1 MKQQDILSLSEDG
14 KTIIRCVDKYLSS
27 IKIPNGVSKIGEKA
41 FCDCHLLTSVEIPNS
56 VTEIG
61 EMAFFG
67 CGIKE
72 IVIPNSV
79 IIIGKYAFAN
89 CNNLFQ
95 LDVPYIPG
103 YFPDNKETFNDD
115 VHSKKTKSIKIP
127 YSVTE
132 IGEGAFWGYKSF
144 IPLVVDKDNPCYCS
158 EKGVLYNKDK
168 TKLLCVP
175 KDIVSF
181 NIPSSVKEIGAMAF
195 KECKEL
201 IKIVI
206 PHGVTKIGSH
216 AFEACSSLKSVI
228 ISNSVKEIQK
238 WAFNACCEL
247 DSIEIPDSIDV
258 IEQGVFS
265 FCSGLKSIKIP
276 NNITEIQEYAFSYCT
291 NLKSINIPKNSE
303 IIIRDKVLL
312 SLIDTNHIPLN
323 NIGNSSTDSI
333 L

>member
-1 MKQQDILSLSEDG
+1 MKQQNILSLSEDG
-14 KTIIRCVDKYLSS
+14 KTIIRCEDKYLSS
-27 IKIPNGVSKIGEKA
+27 IKIPNGVSKIGENS

-72 IVIPNSV
+72 IVIPSNV
-79 IIIGKYAFAN
+79 KKIGKYAFAN
-89 CNNLFQ
+89 CNKLFQ
-95 LDVPYIPG
+95 LDVPYNPG
-103 YFPDNKETFNDD
+103 YFPDKMETFNDD
-115 VHSKKTKSIKIP
+115 INSKKTKSIKIP
-127 YSVTE
+127 SSVAE
-132 IGEGAFWGYKSF
+132 IGESAFFGYTS
-144 IPLVVDKDNPCYCS
+144 ISPLVVDKDNPYYCS
-158 EKGVLYNKDK
+158 DKGVLYNKDK

-181 NIPSSVKEIGAMAF
+181 NIPNCVKEIGAMAF

-206 PHGVTKIGSH
+206 PNGVTKIGSH
-216 AFEACSSLKSVI
+216 AFEACSNLKSVKF
-228 ISNSVKEIQK
+228 SNSVKEIQK

-247 DSIEIPDSIDV
+247 DSIEIPESIDV

-265 FCSGLKSIKIP
+265 FCSGLKTIKIP
-276 NNITEIQEYAFSYCT
+276 NSIKEIQEYAFSYCT
-291 NLKSINIPKNSE
+291 NLKSINIHKNSE
-303 IIIRDKVLL
+303 IIIRDKVIL
-312 SLIDTNHIPLN
+312 SLIDTNCNPIN
-323 NIGNSSTDSI
+323 NNDNSSTESV